1 MYWKVHDPAPDI
13 AGLRAVLTRMIHL
26 PPNFVLPQRK
36 QWRALLAILPPL
48 PIDSS
53 DGATRLLP
61 YTGPQTAKRRN
72 EENPELYAI
81 YPFRLYGLGKTGL
94 DLARHSF
101 DIRKCPLK
109 GCWSQDPIQAAMLGY
124 TDIAKE
130 DTRFNLT
137 NKDASQKFPAFWDK
151 SHDYLPDEDNGG
163 NGENG
168 LQEMLMQVDG
178 RKIMLLPAWPQ
189 GWDVDFKL
197 HAPFNTTVQGSVVQ
211 GKLTNLVV
219 TPPQRKA
226 DVVDMSLSTATSPS
240 DDQQSGNQ

>member
-1 MYWKVHDPAPDI
+1 MPF
-13 AGLRAVLTRMIHL
+13 GL
-26 PPNFVLPQRK
+26 
-36 QWRALLAILPPL
+36 
-48 PIDSS
+48 
-53 DGATRLLP
+53 
-61 YTGPQTAKRRN
+61 
-72 EENPELYAI
+72 
-81 YPFRLYGLGKTGL
+81 
-94 DLARHSF
+94 
-101 DIRKCPLK
+101 
-109 GCWSQDPIQAAMLGY
+109 
-124 TDIAKE
+124 
-130 DTRFNLT
+130 
-137 NKDASQKFPAFWDK
+137 KFPAFWAK
-151 SHDYLPDEDNGG
+151 ANDYAPDQDNGG